1 MKEKNKVFLKTRG
14 WLRPNNSW
22 GADTSFYSDV
32 ELYMGRGRT
41 KNKKTS
47 IIYRS
52 ISGSFRLRDCTSTIS
67 LDLDADSNKH
77 YKARLRVVARVMEEV
92 TKTRDAGVGAHKEL
106 KQRGAGMTKDATG
119 DTLCT

>member
-22 GADTSFYSDV
+22 GADTSFYSGV
-32 ELYMGRGRT
+32 EMSVWRGRT
-41 KNKKTS
+41 KDKKTS
-47 IIYRS
+47 IHRS

-77 YKARLRVVARVMEEV
+77 YKAHLRVLDKLIAEV
-92 TKTRDAGVGAHKEL
+92 TKTRDAWVGAHKEL
-106 KQRGAGMTKDATG
+106 KQRGGWTTKEDKG
-119 DTLCT
+119 DT